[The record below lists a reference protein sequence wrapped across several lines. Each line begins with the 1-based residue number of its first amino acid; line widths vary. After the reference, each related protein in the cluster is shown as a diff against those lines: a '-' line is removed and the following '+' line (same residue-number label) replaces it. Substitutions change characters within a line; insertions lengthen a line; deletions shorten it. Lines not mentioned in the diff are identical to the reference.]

1 MDAWALSIDLAHI
14 VSTAS
19 LVDTQVKGVRNNFHL
34 WYPNHPFPVKV
45 KQVKM
50 EVKSVGN
57 TVAIAILKTIGGE
70 VSHSD
75 ASPTSVNPSG
85 FGEL

>member
-19 LVDTQVKGVRNNFHL
+19 LVDAQVKGVRNNFHL

-57 TVAIAILKTIGGE
+57 TVAP
-70 VSHSD
+70 
-75 ASPTSVNPSG
+75 SPFKKPLEAKFPTVTH
-85 FGEL
+85 LLL